1 MRHQIKALKTLFS
14 IANKKTIVV
23 TQLFVSRTLFNFAE
37 LLPPIATAGII
48 GLIIQKDLTNIWFF
62 VALYLFFF
70 AIRNLLLRWNLH
82 SFSTL
87 STYYQLTVQ
96 QTLFEHIINNNS
108 IFNKISQGEVI
119 NTCGHDVRL
128 LVDLV
133 SNTAKIFANFLQIIV
148 IFFVFCHYNLLVA
161 TISLGLILLYI
172 IASNISTQHASRHYN
187 KTRKSEDKIIDI
199 FNQMLTNLKQVKSLN
214 IMPSLDKKLN
224 NIKNQWNLQYGD
236 MRRFIIINNCRLPFI
251 IYVGKISLYV
261 WLAFLVVEGVLTL
274 DKLTLLI
281 SYFEMMVSKSDDL
294 LEFYLQSSRYSV
306 NVKRIKSILD
316 YNAANNFVN
325 YGSLDNN
332 DIEGVIKFN
341 NVSYKIDN
349 KLVLN
354 NISFSAKP
362 NEVTAIIGKP
372 GSGKSTILNLLYRL
386 YNVNSGNILLDDENI
401 YNYTQE
407 VYNSN
412 ISGVFQKSLILKM
425 SIKDN
430 LSLTSSDVDEQIA
443 ACKYVGL
450 HKVIK
455 KLPKGY
461 NTILDD
467 NNDIFSEGQKQK
479 FAIAQAILSKAEVLL
494 FDEVTSNID
503 PFSTSEIIKI
513 IKKLKKDHTIII
525 VTHQPEVM
533 RCADQVIVLNDG
545 KITHKGTNREVYKRS
560 RIYRDLLAQHFIGP
574 SQEKDLITEIQN

>member
-1 MRHQIKALKTLFS
+1 MRQQIKALKTLFS
-14 IANKKTIVV
+14 IADKKTFVV
-23 TQLFVSRTLFNFAE
+23 AQLFISRTLFNFAE

-48 GLIIQKDLTNIWFF
+48 GLIIQQNLTNIWFF

-70 AIRNLLLRWNLH
+70 IIRNLLLSWNLY

-148 IFFVFCHYNLLVA
+148 IFFVFYHYNMLVA
-161 TISLGLILLYI
+161 TISLSIILLYI
-172 IASNISTQHASRHYN
+172 ITSNISTQHASRHYN

-224 NIKNQWNLQYGD
+224 NIKNQWSLQYSG
-236 MRRFIIINNCRLPFI
+236 MRHFIVINNCQLPFI
-251 IYVGKISLYV
+251 IYIGKISLYV
-261 WLAFLVVEGVLTL
+261 WLAFLVVNGELTL

-281 SYFEMMVSKSDDL
+281 SYFEMMVLKSDDL

-316 YNAANNFVN
+316 YNAANNFIN
-325 YGSLDNN
+325 YGNLNNN
-332 DIEGVIKFN
+332 DIEGIIKFN
-341 NVSYKIDN
+341 NVSYKANN
-349 KLVLN
+349 KLILD
-354 NISFSAKP
+354 NISFSARP

-386 YNVNSGNILLDDENI
+386 YNINSGNILLDDENI

-430 LSLTSSDVDEQIA
+430 LSITNSDINEQIA

-494 FDEVTSNID
+494 FDEITSNID

-533 RCADQVIVLNDG
+533 RCADQVIVLNEG

-560 RIYRDLLAQHFIGP
+560 RIYRDLLTQHFIGP
-574 SQEKDLITEIQN
+574 SQEKELITEIQN

>member
-1 MRHQIKALKTLFS
+1 MRQQIKALKTLFS
-14 IANKKTIVV
+14 IADKKTFVV
-23 TQLFVSRTLFNFAE
+23 AQLFISRTLFNFAE

-48 GLIIQKDLTNIWFF
+48 GLIIQQNLTNIWFF

-70 AIRNLLLRWNLH
+70 IIRNLLLSWNLY

-148 IFFVFCHYNLLVA
+148 IFFVFCHYNMLVA
-161 TISLGLILLYI
+161 TISLGIILLYI
-172 IASNISTQHASRHYN
+172 ITSNISTQHASRHYN

-224 NIKNQWNLQYGD
+224 NIKNQWNLQYSS
-236 MRRFIIINNCRLPFI
+236 MRHFIVINNCQLPFI
-251 IYVGKISLYV
+251 IYIGKISLYV
-261 WLAFLVVEGVLTL
+261 WLAFLVVNGELTL

-281 SYFEMMVSKSDDL
+281 SYFEMMVLKSDDL

-316 YNAANNFVN
+316 YNAANNFIN
-325 YGSLDNN
+325 YGNLNNN
-332 DIEGVIKFN
+332 DIEGIIKFN
-341 NVSYKIDN
+341 NVSYKANN
-349 KLVLN
+349 KLILD
-354 NISFSAKP
+354 NISFSARP

-386 YNVNSGNILLDDENI
+386 YNINSGNILLDDENI

-430 LSLTSSDVDEQIA
+430 LSITNSDIDEQIA

-494 FDEVTSNID
+494 FDEITSNID

-533 RCADQVIVLNDG
+533 RCADQVIVLNEG

-560 RIYRDLLAQHFIGP
+560 RIYRDLLTQHFIGP
-574 SQEKDLITEIQN
+574 SQEKELITEIQN

>member
-1 MRHQIKALKTLFS
+1 MRQQIKALKTLFS
-14 IANKKTIVV
+14 IADKKTFVV
-23 TQLFVSRTLFNFAE
+23 AQLFISRTLFNFAE

-48 GLIIQKDLTNIWFF
+48 GLIIQQNLTNIWFF
-62 VALYLFFF
+62 IALYLFFF
-70 AIRNLLLRWNLH
+70 IIRNLLLSWNLY

-148 IFFVFCHYNLLVA
+148 IFFVFCHYNMLVA
-161 TISLGLILLYI
+161 TISLSIILLYI
-172 IASNISTQHASRHYN
+172 ITSNISTQHASRHYN

-224 NIKNQWNLQYGD
+224 NIKNQWNLQYSG
-236 MRRFIIINNCRLPFI
+236 MRHFIVINNCQLPFI
-251 IYVGKISLYV
+251 IYIGKISLYV
-261 WLAFLVVEGVLTL
+261 WLAFLVVNGELTL

-281 SYFEMMVSKSDDL
+281 SYFEMMVLKSNDL

-316 YNAANNFVN
+316 YNAANNFIN
-325 YGSLDNN
+325 YGNLNNN
-332 DIEGVIKFN
+332 DIEGIIKFN
-341 NVSYKIDN
+341 NVSYKANN
-349 KLVLN
+349 KLILD
-354 NISFSAKP
+354 NISFSARP

-386 YNVNSGNILLDDENI
+386 YNINSGNILLDDENI

-430 LSLTSSDVDEQIA
+430 LSIINSDIDEQIA

-494 FDEVTSNID
+494 FDEITSNID

-533 RCADQVIVLNDG
+533 RCADQVIVLNEG

-560 RIYRDLLAQHFIGP
+560 RIYRDLLTQHFIGP
-574 SQEKDLITEIQN
+574 SQEKELITEIQN

>member
-1 MRHQIKALKTLFS
+1 MRQQIKALKTLFS
-14 IANKKTIVV
+14 IADKKTFVV
-23 TQLFVSRTLFNFAE
+23 AQLFISRTLFNFAE

-48 GLIIQKDLTNIWFF
+48 GLIIQQNLTNIWFF

-70 AIRNLLLRWNLH
+70 IIRNLLLSWNLY

-148 IFFVFCHYNLLVA
+148 IFFVFCHYNMLIA
-161 TISLGLILLYI
+161 TISLGIILLYI
-172 IASNISTQHASRHYN
+172 ITSNISTQHASRHYN

-224 NIKNQWNLQYGD
+224 NIKNQWNLQYSG
-236 MRRFIIINNCRLPFI
+236 MRHFIVINNCQLPFI
-251 IYVGKISLYV
+251 IYIGKISLYV
-261 WLAFLVVEGVLTL
+261 WLAFLVVNGELTL

-281 SYFEMMVSKSDDL
+281 SYFEMMVLKSDDL

-316 YNAANNFVN
+316 YNAANNFIN
-325 YGSLDNN
+325 YGNLNNN
-332 DIEGVIKFN
+332 DIEGIIKFN
-341 NVSYKIDN
+341 NVSYKANN
-349 KLVLN
+349 KLILD
-354 NISFSAKP
+354 NISFSARP

-386 YNVNSGNILLDDENI
+386 YNINSGNILLDDENI

-430 LSLTSSDVDEQIA
+430 LSITNSDIDEQIA

-494 FDEVTSNID
+494 FDEITSNID

-533 RCADQVIVLNDG
+533 RCADQVIVLNEG

-560 RIYRDLLAQHFIGP
+560 RIYRDLLTQHFIGP
-574 SQEKDLITEIQN
+574 SQEKELITEIQN

>member
-1 MRHQIKALKTLFS
+1 MRQQIKALKTLFS
-14 IANKKTIVV
+14 IADKKTFVV
-23 TQLFVSRTLFNFAE
+23 AQLFISRTLFNFAE

-48 GLIIQKDLTNIWFF
+48 GLIIQQNLTNIWFF
-62 VALYLFFF
+62 VAIYLFFF
-70 AIRNLLLRWNLH
+70 IIRNLLLSWNLY

-133 SNTAKIFANFLQIIV
+133 SNTARIFANFLQIII
-148 IFFVFCHYNLLVA
+148 IFFVFCHYNILVA
-161 TISLGLILLYI
+161 TISLGIILLYI
-172 IASNISTQHASRHYN
+172 ITSNISTQHASRHYN

-199 FNQMLTNLKQVKSLN
+199 FNQMLMNLKQVKSLN

-224 NIKNQWNLQYGD
+224 NIKNQWSLQYVD
-236 MRRFIIINNCRLPFI
+236 MRHFIVINNCRLPFI
-251 IYVGKISLYV
+251 IYIGKISLYV
-261 WLAFLVVEGVLTL
+261 WLAFLVVNGELTL

-281 SYFEMMVSKSDDL
+281 SYFEMMVLKSDDL

-316 YNAANNFVN
+316 YNAANNFIN
-325 YGSLDNN
+325 YGNLNNN
-332 DIEGVIKFN
+332 DIEGIIKFN
-341 NVSYKIDN
+341 NVSYKANN
-349 KLVLN
+349 KLILD
-354 NISFSAKP
+354 NISFSAQP

-386 YNVNSGNILLDDENI
+386 YNINSGNILLDDENI

-430 LSLTSSDVDEQIA
+430 LSITNSDINEQIA

-494 FDEVTSNID
+494 FDEITSNID

-533 RCADQVIVLNDG
+533 RCADQVIVLNEG

-560 RIYRDLLAQHFIGP
+560 RIYRDLLTQHFIGP
-574 SQEKDLITEIQN
+574 SQEKELITEIQN